1 MYRKIPIKVGV
12 NEEPASSTSAAMEK
26 EKALPA
32 EEPLDIQQSQR
43 AYSPALAA
51 SAAAAL
57 LAGAT
62 LLAAAG
68 AEPDA
73 AGALS
78 SSSDGG

>member
-1 MYRKIPIKVGV
+1 MYRKTPIKVGF
-12 NEEPASSTSAAMEK
+12 NEEPARSISAAMEK
-26 EKALPA
+26 EKALPS
-32 EEPLDIQQSQR
+32 EGPLDIRQSQR

-51 SAAAAL
+51 SAGAAL

-62 LLAAAG
+62 LLAGAG
-68 AEPDA
+68 AEPVV